1 MIGLLFGVSE
11 VGMKKSSILLFLLI
25 LSAKSFAVTNVGLVD
40 RIYPSGES
48 VKFRLKEDSC
58 NGSLNEYYEFTLDS
72 EIKKAWFSI
81 LLSAAATG
89 AEIAVRVE
97 VCEGNRKLIDYLY
110 QDF

>member
-1 MIGLLFGVSE
+1 
-11 VGMKKSSILLFLLI
+11 MKKASILLFLFI
-25 LSAKSFAVTNVGLVD
+25 LSAESLAVTNIGLVD

-58 NGSLNEYYEFTLDS
+58 NGSLNEYYEFALDS

-89 AEIAVRVE
+89 AEVAVRVE
-97 VCEGNRKLIDYLY
+97 VCEGNRKSIDYLY